1 MKKILVI
8 DDQALHRNTVVSLLE
23 MANYDVEQAKNGK
36 EGIEKALTL
45 VPDLILCDIIMPE
58 LDGFGVQKLLLSHP
72 QTRSI
77 PFVFLS
83 AKDNPEDIRLG
94 MRSGSDDYLTKPV
107 NQTDLLASVEV
118 RIAKIRQ
125 QNSFTEMQNNAFNE
139 EKNLL
144 TNMKE
149 ISTSAREK
157 HILRKEKVYQE
168 GDVAHY
174 VYWVISGTIKT
185 SKTDYYGKSYITDIF
200 SSGSFFGH
208 LPFQHHSEYNET
220 AIALE
225 TSVIGMIPKK
235 DFLAAVYRKPELNQ
249 YILQLTSQQLQD
261 KNNRLL
267 QLAYASVRE
276 RVALVLLK
284 YASITSRELD
294 LPTISRE
301 DLASIVGTT
310 KESLVRTLSEMKK
323 DGLLEL
329 KGREIAVLSPQ
340 ELMKSIGWH

>member
-45 VPDLILCDIIMPE
+45 IPDLILCDIIMPE

-125 QNSFTEMQNNAFNE
+125 QNSFTEMQNNSFNE

-174 VYWVISGTIKT
+174 VYWVVSGTIKAA
-185 SKTDYYGKSYITDIF
+185 KTDYYGKSYITDIF
-200 SSGSFFGH
+200 ASGSFFGH

-220 AIALE
+220 ATALE
-225 TSVIGMIPKK
+225 ASVIGMIPKK
-235 DFLAAVYRKPELNQ
+235 DFLAAVYGKPQLNQ
-249 YILQLTSQQLQD
+249 YILHLTSQQLLD

-284 YASITSRELD
+284 YASITSGELD

-329 KGREIAVLSPQ
+329 NGRDIAVLSPQ
-340 ELMKSIGWH
+340 ELMKSIGWY